1 MPDPDNDI
9 RGHHMHESKMRS
21 PPTHIE
27 VQPRQKDDGEHGEGD
42 KEQGQH
48 SVQLA
53 QHRVALRRL
62 KDHLNEVERVKD
74 EGAEAK
80 HKSSIAEE
88 SWCMGGLARVS
99 KGLEAKPKQEV
110 EEEEAGAEEEE
121 EEQPAHLQS
130 TYL

>member
-1 MPDPDNDI
+1 MPDPGNDI
-9 RGHHMHESKMRS
+9 SGHQVHESKVRAS
-21 PPTHIE
+21 PPNIQVE
-27 VQPRQKDDGEHGEGD
+27 PRQKDDGEHGEGD

-110 EEEEAGAEEEE
+110 EEEEAGAEEEV